1 MVDVD
6 LSILGRE
13 RKEFERYERGIRE
26 EYRWV
31 PAPMYRRKR
40 LEILHSF
47 LNRPA
52 IYATEHFRDR
62 YEIRARENLEW
73 AIQGLSK

>member
-1 MVDVD
+1 
-6 LSILGRE
+6 
-13 RKEFERYERGIRE
+13 
-26 EYRWV
+26 
-31 PAPMYRRKR
+31 MYRRKR